1 MDISAISAI
10 ARAGGVA
17 PLAAARG
24 AGAAGVGW
32 PAGAGGFAEAL
43 GKALSSVNE
52 VQQRADVLAQRFQ
65 LNDPNVSLEET
76 MIAMQTANISFQSLV
91 QVRNRLL
98 SAYHEI
104 MNLQV

>member
-1 MDISAISAI
+1 MDISSIEAI
-10 ARAGGVA
+10 ARSGASS
-17 PLAAARG
+17 PLAPARG
-24 AGAAGVGW
+24 AGA
-32 PAGAGGFAEAL
+32 AGAGGFAEAL

-52 VQQRADVLAQRFQ
+52 AQLRAEATARQFQ
-65 LNDPNVSLEET
+65 LNDPHVTLEET
-76 MIAMQTANISFQSLV
+76 MIALQTANVSFQSLV

>member
-1 MDISAISAI
+1 MDISSIDAI
-10 ARAGGVA
+10 ARPGGLA
-17 PLAAARG
+17 PLDAARR
-24 AGAAGVGW
+24 AV
-32 PAGAGGFAEAL
+32 PAGAGGFADAL

-52 VQQRADVLAQRFQ
+52 AQQRAEATARRFQ
-65 LNDPNVSLEET
+65 LNDPNVTLEET
-76 MIAMQTANISFQSLV
+76 MIAMQTANVSFQSLV